1 MEVPAALLKLS
12 KMLGSAWEVALTYFS
27 CRHRSRAKGE
37 SDEDLSGR
45 RYSAAICRTI
55 SSIASFTSGETS
67 VPCSEVQ
74 QLGLGLGQHDVA
86 GDSPRLA
93 LEALAEVRI
102 PLMSHR
108 PVILVSF
115 STGFSASGLACP
127 VRILH
132 LFRWFSRATLGAM
145 PLWLLTYKFTC
156 SQAECGYH
164 NALDA
169 VAQADTPKTAAS
181 QVGKSQHLC
190 GRCGRPLTDSSSLK
204 MAVPVPISSV
214 EKKRS
219 VSESGKQPSQN
230 RGSR

>member
-1 MEVPAALLKLS
+1 M
-12 KMLGSAWEVALTYFS
+12 
-27 CRHRSRAKGE
+27 
-37 SDEDLSGR
+37 
-45 RYSAAICRTI
+45 SAAGSPQGLDEAILRWAAPEEVEVRFAPAIRCPE
-55 SSIASFTSGETS
+55 ASKGHRR
-67 VPCSEVQ
+67 VQ
-74 QLGLGLGQHDVA
+74 CGPDVA
-86 GDSPRLA
+86 GHSCSRG
-93 LEALAEVRI
+93 VRSWQYQTSSRFAWT
-102 PLMSHR
+102 LRSHR

-127 VRILH
+127 VRIRH

-204 MAVPVPISSV
+204 MAVPVPISSG

>member
-1 MEVPAALLKLS
+1 MPLA
-12 KMLGSAWEVALTYFS
+12 
-27 CRHRSRAKGE
+27 
-37 SDEDLSGR
+37 GR
-45 RYSAAICRTI
+45 GI
-55 SSIASFTSGETS
+55 
-67 VPCSEVQ
+67 
-74 QLGLGLGQHDVA
+74 GL
-86 GDSPRLA
+86 R
-93 LEALAEVRI
+93 VRI
-102 PLMSHR
+102 APLLLR
-108 PVILVSF
+108 ERLVSC

-127 VRILH
+127 VRIRH

-219 VSESGKQPSQN
+219 VSESGKPPKRLAQFLVTGFLPDRQ
-230 RGSR
+230 

>member
-1 MEVPAALLKLS
+1 VQQPEMQRQRPSLLPDSLFNRHLPEVP
-12 KMLGSAWEVALTYFS
+12 
-27 CRHRSRAKGE
+27 
-37 SDEDLSGR
+37 DLSQTVETRPFHHWPEQGR
-45 RYSAAICRTI
+45 KWQEGRQRLVT
-55 SSIASFTSGETS
+55 
-67 VPCSEVQ
+67 CSK
-74 QLGLGLGQHDVA
+74 
-86 GDSPRLA
+86 
-93 LEALAEVRI
+93 
-102 PLMSHR
+102 
-108 PVILVSF
+108 
-115 STGFSASGLACP
+115 
-127 VRILH
+127 
-132 LFRWFSRATLGAM
+132 WFSRATLSAM

-204 MAVPVPISSV
+204 MAVPVPISSE

-230 RGSR
+230 RGSG

>member
-1 MEVPAALLKLS
+1 MEVPALLKLN
-12 KMLGSAWEVALTYFS
+12 KMLGSAWEVALTFLS
-27 CRHRSRAKGE
+27 CRHRSRAEGE

-55 SSIASFTSGETS
+55 SSMASFTSGETS
-67 VPCSEVQ
+67 VPCSK
-74 QLGLGLGQHDVA
+74 
-86 GDSPRLA
+86 SSSLA
-93 LEALAEVRI
+93 SDLVSMMLPEIARALLETLAEVRI

-108 PVILVSF
+108 LVILVSF

-127 VRILH
+127 VRIRH

>member
-1 MEVPAALLKLS
+1 MPDHSLHGQFHFGRDF
-12 KMLGSAWEVALTYFS
+12 GSMF
-27 CRHRSRAKGE
+27 
-37 SDEDLSGR
+37 
-45 RYSAAICRTI
+45 
-55 SSIASFTSGETS
+55 
-67 VPCSEVQ
+67 EVQ

-127 VRILH
+127 VRIRH

-219 VSESGKQPSQN
+219 VSESGKQRQ
-230 RGSR
+230 GSCRTASNLVECLLFFRLCAFTADSD

>member
-1 MEVPAALLKLS
+1 MGAPEEV
-12 KMLGSAWEVALTYFS
+12 
-27 CRHRSRAKGE
+27 
-37 SDEDLSGR
+37 
-45 RYSAAICRTI
+45 
-55 SSIASFTSGETS
+55 
-67 VPCSEVQ
+67 
-74 QLGLGLGQHDVA
+74 
-86 GDSPRLA
+86 
-93 LEALAEVRI
+93 EVRFAPAI
-102 PLMSHR
+102 RCPDQARGIYAPSAVPRCWAYSCSQRTRSWQYQTSSRVVCALRSCC

-115 STGFSASGLACP
+115 STGSSASGLACP
-127 VRILH
+127 VLIRH

-145 PLWLLTYKFTC
+145 PFWLLRYKFTC